1 VKKYDGQSCPAE
13 RLNGQRYVDSWLEN
27 LLISGSMNGVEMDQ
41 QNPLLIFPFCAFSQD
56 LCGFLHIP
64 LCNLFTF
71 SYL

>member
-1 VKKYDGQSCPAE
+1 MRAIIDIVHDLSEIKQDVQVSREAFGDAVT
-13 RLNGQRYVDSWLEN
+13 G
-27 LLISGSMNGVEMDQ
+27 ISEQ
-41 QNPLLIFPFCAFSQD
+41 ILIFPFCAFSQD